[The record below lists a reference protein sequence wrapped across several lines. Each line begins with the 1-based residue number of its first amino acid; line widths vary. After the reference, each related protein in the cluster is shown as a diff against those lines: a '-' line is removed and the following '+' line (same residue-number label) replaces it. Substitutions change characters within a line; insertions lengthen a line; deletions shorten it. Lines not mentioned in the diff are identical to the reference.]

1 MSSINELIA
10 TSSKIAFEQGKTH
23 ERNRVARIAKEIRV
37 IYDPD
42 LSNEYQDVV
51 FVSDLISYLEDKD
64 YR

>member
-1 MSSINELIA
+1 MNTFWIVVAILLGITLVSYLIVGA
-10 TSSKIAFEQGKTH
+10 
-23 ERNRVARIAKEIRV
+23 VAIRV

-42 LSNEYQDVV
+42 LANEYQDVV